1 MHPIYM
7 RRNTGIP
14 TYGLRQSILLNKWLQ
29 DCYVDAPT
37 LTNIRTSKTC
47 ANSNVATKG
56 SPMSSW
62 EVVKNP
68 LVSSSFSL
76 VKLVLRRQLKDKC
89 CPIPPKL
96 GGEGKAQKIPKVKT
110 KGTVAV
116 RADPGEENRESV
128 PNKNKSPSGKLS
140 GTSDPMRPTGHNSE
154 RKENLNEERGAVS
167 EDLQYGA
174 ITQIPPGE
182 IEGTAGKIQDVPPE
196 NRSYRH
202 SQGALVI
209 HGLSA
214 EQYTAL
220 YHSVVEPLLWNTS
233 GTPKRYS
240 LELGKVIKQRLWE
253 ALCSQATT
261 PSPGAGPG
269 SFLNNAL
276 LPGKRT
282 GPELERDASEAPAA
296 SKWPKTE

>member
-14 TYGLRQSILLNKWLQ
+14 TYGLRQSILVNKRLQ

-37 LTNIRTSKTC
+37 LTNIWTSKTC
-47 ANSNVATKG
+47 ANPNVATKG
-56 SPMSSW
+56 SPTSSW

-96 GGEGKAQKIPKVKT
+96 GGEGKARRISKVKT
-110 KGTVAV
+110 KGTAAV
-116 RADPGEENRESV
+116 RADLGDED
-128 PNKNKSPSGKLS
+128 KNKSPSGKLS
-140 GTSDPMRPTGHNSE
+140 GTLDLMGPTGHKSE
-154 RKENLNEERGAVS
+154 SKESQKEEKGAVNDGAVS
-167 EDLQYGA
+167 P
-174 ITQIPPGE
+174 IPSGE
-182 IEGTAGKIQDVPPE
+182 IKGTAGKMHGLPLE
-196 NRSYRH
+196 NRSNQH
-202 SQGALVI
+202 SQDALVI

-220 YHSVVEPLLWNTS
+220 YHSVVEPMLWNTS

-240 LELGKVIKQRLWE
+240 LELGKVIKRRLWE
-253 ALCSQATT
+253 ALCSQAMT

-269 SFLNNAL
+269 SFQNDPI

-282 GPELERDASEAPAA
+282 APKLERNASEPPAA
-296 SKWPKTE
+296 SKWLKVE